1 MNSNLVLGIRK
12 FLLDIPSESFIT
24 NFDLVIEKTN
34 RKLEDYETLFE
45 VDLADYDVIKMV
57 PCNYNKTS
65 SDFHLNRLKYI
76 LQECPPVYNKANC
89 KIYFIN
95 IFNSLFFLLINS
107 LKIKFKKYEILFI
120 YILIF

>member
-12 FLLDIPSESFIT
+12 FLLDIPNESFIT
-24 NFDLVIEKTN
+24 NFDIVIEKTN

-45 VDLADYDVIKMV
+45 VGLADYDVVKMV

-76 LQECPPVYNKANC
+76 LHDCPPVYNKANC
-89 KIYFIN
+89 N
-95 IFNSLFFLLINS
+95 IFLFFNTFS
-107 LKIKFKKYEILFI
+107 FILNF
-120 YILIF
+120 

>member
-76 LQECPPVYNKANC
+76 LQECPPIYNKANC
-89 KIYFIN
+89 KI
-95 IFNSLFFLLINS
+95 FF
-107 LKIKFKKYEILFI
+107 
-120 YILIF
+120 YILIFYS